1 MPEFGEATALGLAAA
16 LGAGLLI
23 GLERERRKRSRRG
36 AARVQAAGIRSFAL
50 VALAGGLAQ
59 VLATALA
66 QPLLVLLGAALVAGL
81 ALVAYARSL
90 RLPDT
95 AAAELDPGLTTE
107 LALFVTYLVGVLAVQ
122 TPALGAGAAV
132 VVATLLAARER
143 LHRFATQALSEAELH
158 DALILAALALVLLP
172 LAPAT
177 PPAALQPWVPLAP
190 RTLLL
195 TVVLILALQA
205 AGHVAGRVLGAR
217 AGLVLAG
224 LFSGF
229 VSSTAT
235 IVAMGSR
242 VREAHDTN
250 PAQAAPGP
258 GPHTP
263 DAARAPLAG
272 ALASTVATWLQ
283 VLLLVA
289 ALAPGALTALAPVA
303 LAGATTA
310 AATALWAW
318 WRVPAGAAGGAGRGP
333 VAAHGPLRLREA
345 LIVAALLAAVAVGVA
360 TAQQHLGTLGVLAGT
375 GLAALADAHA
385 PVAALATLQAAG
397 TLPVATLL
405 QGVLLAVAANAATRS
420 LAAFTAGGR
429 AYGAVVAASLALS
442 TAAAAAALWATR

>member
-1 MPEFGEATALGLAAA
+1 MPEFDEATALGLAAA

-23 GLERERRKRSRRG
+23 GLERERRKRRRGG
-36 AARVQAAGIRSFAL
+36 AARAQAAGIRSFAL

-59 VLATALA
+59 VLGQSLA
-66 QPLLVLLGAALVAGL
+66 QPALVLLGAGLVALL
-81 ALVAYARSL
+81 AVVAYARSL

-95 AAAELDPGLTTE
+95 APAELDPGLTTE

-172 LAPAT
+172 LAPAA
-177 PPAALQPWVPLAP
+177 PPAALQPWVPVAP

-205 AGHVAGRVLGAR
+205 AGHVAGRVFGAR
-217 AGLVLAG
+217 AGLALAG

-242 VREAHDTN
+242 VRAGAAAEAAT
-250 PAQAAPGP
+250 
-258 GPHTP
+258 
-263 DAARAPLAG
+263 AG

-283 VLLLVA
+283 VLMLVA
-289 ALAPGALTALAPVA
+289 ALAPSALPALLPVA
-303 LAGATTA
+303 LAGALVAGTTA
-310 AATALWAW
+310 MWAW
-318 WRVPAGAAGGAGRGP
+318 RRVPAGAADGRPFAREAREARGP

-345 LIVAALLAAVAVGVA
+345 LIVAALLAVVAVGVGL
-360 TAQQHLGTLGVLAGT
+360 AQRQFGTLGVLGGT
-375 GLAALADAHA
+375 ALAALADAHA
-385 PVAALATLQAAG
+385 PVAALATLQSAG
-397 TLPVATLL
+397 SLPLPTLL

-429 AYGAVVAASLALS
+429 HYGRVVAGSLALS
-442 TAAAAAALWATR
+442 TAAGAAAAIVFR